1 MRNSLPGTNAK
12 TERYYKQRGYTEQQD
27 QNSDFREQTQKPKGI
42 ISRGGIQ
49 KVKERIAKIE
59 LHNKNVNGISK

>member
-1 MRNSLPGTNAK
+1 M
-12 TERYYKQRGYTEQQD
+12 
-27 QNSDFREQTQKPKGI
+27 QKLKGI

-59 LHNKNVNGISK
+59 LHNKNVNGIS